1 MKANTLEHN
10 AWVSGFFGSD
20 DTAPAYSPTATER
33 IIPNVDPTWFAAF
46 PTSVG
51 HDAATFAPTATTP
64 WLDFGNL
71 LPEVPI
77 DRAGVVRHM
86 PVDLGPFER

>member
-51 HDAATFAPTATTP
+51 HDAAAFAPTATTP